1 MPLPWSTKLHC
12 CCDAV
17 WLQLRLSC
25 TLPPSLPSL
34 ATTCGLI
41 PHSAASSGRCRTAT
55 SCNHVLM
62 GAIALVEVFMSLTR
76 LHYAPPSVAHLIQP
90 AVALLVDAAMCMCAA
105 APPAWL
111 PLFWPPPEWLSLRL
125 SLSPTSCHLALC
137 HLHCLHVRLWL
148 YFAARSTPAANP
160 FLMAVH
166 VGVFITP
173 LHLINICIT
182 FCVPFPS
189 VTSHSHSLLFPFIP
203 SQYRPF
209 PSVPFHFALSF
220 PTLLLV
226 FFFAIR
232 PENGHRF
239 WL

>member
-1 MPLPWSTKLHC
+1 M
-12 CCDAV
+12 
-17 WLQLRLSC
+17 LSGSSFASAARC
-25 TLPPSLPSL
+25 LLLSSL

-62 GAIALVEVFMSLTR
+62 GAIPLVEVFMSLTR

-189 VTSHSHSLLFPFIP
+189 VTSHSHSLLFPFTP